1 LLVDA
6 VITVEYSRGLA
17 VSAVDIG
24 IGIEEVE

>member
-6 VITVEYSRGLA
+6 VTEEYSRGSA

-24 IGIEEVE
+24 IEIEEVE